1 MKKKTKKEKK
11 QTTTPEDSIEMVY
24 EVITTVPQLT
34 NFIKKLPKCRTISSR
49 LTSTKML
56 LEIKNKELYQKC
68 IELKCLSVISNW
80 LKEYK
85 KSVASGTDLTLDEE
99 SINMN
104 IIYLC
109 EKMHLSI
116 NDLKNSKI
124 GKNINSLGKA
134 LPEGSPLR
142 KKCEEIIAKWKQMLN
157 DDENQEENVQESE
170 QNIAKNELEVTN
182 TYNSNI
188 NNNNFLNNKTKRNSH
203 NSNPLLSNLNT
214 KANNMNLNVA
224 NNATNKINPP
234 KIKTYVKNSNI
245 ISFFSLKKRNNTFF
259 KSLLKTLNFITAS
272 LNNFLI
278 FFFIII

>member
-24 EVITTVPQLT
+24 EIITTVPQLT

-85 KSVASGTDLTLDEE
+85 KSVSSGTDLTLDEE

-203 NSNPLLSNLNT
+203 NTNMLSNININT
-214 KANNMNLNVA
+214 
-224 NNATNKINPP
+224 NATNINLNATNIANKINSFNPII
-234 KIKTYVKNSNI
+234 IKKYVKNSTNI
-245 ISFFSLKKRNNTFF
+245 FFSLLSKISKNVF
-259 KSLLKTLNFITAS
+259 SL
-272 LNNFLI
+272 
-278 FFFIII
+278 

>member
-24 EVITTVPQLT
+24 EIITTVPQLT

-203 NSNPLLSNLNT
+203 NSNMLSNININT
-214 KANNMNLNVA
+214 
-224 NNATNKINPP
+224 NATNINLNATNIANKINTFNPII
-234 KIKTYVKNSNI
+234 IKKYVKNSTNF
-245 ISFFSLKKRNNTFF
+245 FFSLLSK
-259 KSLLKTLNFITAS
+259 I
-272 LNNFLI
+272 
-278 FFFIII
+278 

>member
-1 MKKKTKKEKK
+1 
-11 QTTTPEDSIEMVY
+11 
-24 EVITTVPQLT
+24 
-34 NFIKKLPKCRTISSR
+34 
-49 LTSTKML
+49 
-56 LEIKNKELYQKC
+56 
-68 IELKCLSVISNW
+68 
-80 LKEYK
+80 
-85 KSVASGTDLTLDEE
+85 
-99 SINMN
+99 
-104 IIYLC
+104 
-109 EKMHLSI
+109 MHLSI

-245 ISFFSLKKRNNTFF
+245 ISFFSLLSK
-259 KSLLKTLNFITAS
+259 I
-272 LNNFLI
+272 
-278 FFFIII
+278 

>member
-24 EVITTVPQLT
+24 EIITTVPQLT

-99 SINMN
+99 CINTN
-104 IIYLC
+104 IINLC
-109 EKMHLSI
+109 QRIHLSK

-134 LPEGSPLR
+134 LPEGSDLR
-142 KKCEEIIAKWKQMLN
+142 KKCEDIITKWKQMLEN
-157 DDENQEENVQESE
+157 DEEKEEENNPQPE
-170 QNIAKNELEVTN
+170 QFQ
-182 TYNSNI
+182 I
-188 NNNNFLNNKTKRNSH
+188 NNVSEGKYKKNYSFS
-203 NSNPLLSNLNT
+203 
-214 KANNMNLNVA
+214 
-224 NNATNKINPP
+224 
-234 KIKTYVKNSNI
+234 IKFRKQ
-245 ISFFSLKKRNNTFF
+245 
-259 KSLLKTLNFITAS
+259 
-272 LNNFLI
+272 
-278 FFFIII
+278 

>member
-224 NNATNKINPP
+224 NNATNKINPH

-245 ISFFSLKKRNNTFF
+245 ISFFSLLSK
-259 KSLLKTLNFITAS
+259 I
-272 LNNFLI
+272 
-278 FFFIII
+278 